1 MSRNISEKQLKEL
14 RAAFNMFDS
23 DGSGSIDLSEL
34 QNVLRAMGQFP
45 TPVELAQLME
55 RMDADGNGTVDF
67 TEFSEALA
75 GQAEDKET
83 ERELQDL
90 QDVFSLFDAD
100 GSGLLSADE
109 LQRALHILGVSMSR
123 VEVELLIKEIDSNG
137 DGEISCNELLQ
148 YVLSFDE
155 SGEGPH
161 SGDVERGPRR

>member
-1 MSRNISEKQLKEL
+1 MGLAKPL
-14 RAAFNMFDS
+14 AA
-23 DGSGSIDLSEL
+23 GPP
-34 QNVLRAMGQFP
+34 AA
-45 TPVELAQLME
+45 TY
-55 RMDADGNGTVDF
+55 
-67 TEFSEALA
+67 
-75 GQAEDKET
+75 
-83 ERELQDL
+83 
-90 QDVFSLFDAD
+90 
-100 GSGLLSADE
+100 LLWPQ